1 MVAKLF
7 AVILIAL
14 AVSPLTAPFATC
26 DFATVNTTH
35 LVSDAMSAANVSQ
48 DVAPVPSIASCV
60 VCLLRAEPFNLSA
73 PLVSCLTGES
83 RPLVL
88 RL

>member
-1 MVAKLF
+1 MIAKLF
-7 AVILIAL
+7 ALILIAL

-26 DFATVNTTH
+26 DVAAVNTSH
-35 LVSDAMSAANVSQ
+35 LISDSMSATKVVQ
-48 DVAPVPSIASCV
+48 DVPAVPSLASCV
-60 VCLLRAEPFNLSA
+60 VHLLGGEPFKLTSPVLSY
-73 PLVSCLTGES
+73 VTGES